1 MIHGIPVKNSLQ
13 KLLARDVPESSRS
26 KIYRKLMETLMWR
39 SSFSQMSALLFH
51 TYLSLKL
58 IQFYASIFNGTSSI
72 IIQFLMQKLVIQK
85 HFFIDA
91 FLFIDWFLNAEPVSN
106 SSKGLPMELFT
117 L

>member
-13 KLLARDVPESSRS
+13 KLSARDVPESSRS
-26 KIYRKLMETLMWR
+26 KIYRKLMETLMWW
-39 SSFSQMSALLFH
+39 SSISQMSALLFH

-58 IQFYASIFNGTSSI
+58 IQFYASIFNGTSSM